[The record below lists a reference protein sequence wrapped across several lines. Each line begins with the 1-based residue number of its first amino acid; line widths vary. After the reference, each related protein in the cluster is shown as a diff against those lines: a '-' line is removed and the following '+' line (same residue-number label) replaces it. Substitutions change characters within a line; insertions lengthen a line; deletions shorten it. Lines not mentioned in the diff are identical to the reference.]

1 MTLRATLRTFT
12 RDRWFTVTAILTIA
26 LGIGT
31 NVAIFS
37 LLNRVLLAP
46 LPYHD
51 PDRLVWIATWNAD
64 RGQYS
69 KSSAFDYDIWKRT
82 ALFDS
87 VEAFVDR
94 PSTLTGTEHPEGLVG
109 WQFTPGLFTMLG
121 VPPAIGRTLTLED
134 GRPGRDDV
142 VVLSDALWR
151 RRFGANPAVVG
162 TTAQLD
168 GRSHTIAGVMPPTF
182 THPYRIAQLWT
193 PLTLTDAW
201 LRDRKLRPLRVV
213 ARLRAGVS
221 RERAEAELRAI
232 SDRLAREFPD
242 THKGFDVS
250 VRPLGDFYAGDSGQL
265 LWILQGTAFVLLLIA
280 ASNVV
285 SLVLVRASGRARELA
300 VRVALGAGRLDL
312 LRQHLAEG
320 LLLAAAGTA
329 AGLILASWGTQVLAQ
344 LLAARMPGVSLPST
358 AAEWWD
364 VRVVLATIGIT
375 AAIGLVFGCAPLL
388 RRPDASA
395 GSLRAGARG
404 ATADRRTQIAR
415 NVIVSAQVALSVLL
429 LVGAGLL
436 VRSFARLQDRTFGFD
451 TDHIVTAQL
460 LLPRDRYQ
468 STQQSG
474 AFLDQLVTAVA
485 ALPGV
490 HSAGAVNTLPLT
502 GNNAL
507 RPHYLP
513 GQPPQERFAEF
524 RIVTPGY
531 FRTLGIPLRRGRY
544 FDERDRAGAPDV
556 IIVNETAARRLWPNA
571 DPVGQTLMVPD
582 MATPASREVVGVVGD
597 TRHHDLARDPEP
609 EIYRPAAQAYWPFFG
624 LVARTNASAQSL
636 ERSLRDAAF
645 GVDRNVPLS
654 SVQDFGALAA
664 TTWAWRRGS
673 MALLGAFAIAASLLA
688 FVGVYGVMAYS
699 VSQRSRE
706 IGVRV
711 ALGARPSDI
720 ARAVVVQG
728 AWLTGGGVAVGL
740 LLAAMA
746 GNVLKSLLFGVAPFD
761 PATFAIV
768 AIVAAVAGLGAGV
781 LPAMA
786 AARIDPADAL
796 RAD

>member
-64 RGQYS
+64 RGRYS

-94 PSTLTGTEHPEGLVG
+94 ASTLTGTEHPEGLVG
-109 WQFTPGLFTMLG
+109 WQFTPGLFSMLG

-182 THPYRIAQLWT
+182 THPYPIAQLWT

-221 RERAEAELRAI
+221 RERAEAELRAVA
-232 SDRLAREFPD
+232 DRLAREFPD

-250 VRPLGDFYAGDSGQL
+250 VRPLEDFYAGDSGQL

-300 VRVALGAGRLDL
+300 VRVALGATRLDL

-344 LLAARMPGVSLPST
+344 LLATRMPGVSLPST

-404 ATADRRTQIAR
+404 ATADRHTQIAR

-436 VRSFARLQDRTFGFD
+436 VRSFARLQDRSFGFD
-451 TDHIVTAQL
+451 TD
-460 LLPRDRYQ
+460 
-468 STQQSG
+468 
-474 AFLDQLVTAVA
+474 
-485 ALPGV
+485 
-490 HSAGAVNTLPLT
+490 
-502 GNNAL
+502 
-507 RPHYLP
+507 
-513 GQPPQERFAEF
+513 
-524 RIVTPGY
+524 
-531 FRTLGIPLRRGRY
+531 
-544 FDERDRAGAPDV
+544 
-556 IIVNETAARRLWPNA
+556 
-571 DPVGQTLMVPD
+571 
-582 MATPASREVVGVVGD
+582 
-597 TRHHDLARDPEP
+597 
-609 EIYRPAAQAYWPFFG
+609 
-624 LVARTNASAQSL
+624 
-636 ERSLRDAAF
+636 
-645 GVDRNVPLS
+645 
-654 SVQDFGALAA
+654 
-664 TTWAWRRGS
+664 
-673 MALLGAFAIAASLLA
+673 
-688 FVGVYGVMAYS
+688 
-699 VSQRSRE
+699 
-706 IGVRV
+706 
-711 ALGARPSDI
+711 
-720 ARAVVVQG
+720 
-728 AWLTGGGVAVGL
+728 
-740 LLAAMA
+740 
-746 GNVLKSLLFGVAPFD
+746 KS
-761 PATFAIV
+761 
-768 AIVAAVAGLGAGV
+768 
-781 LPAMA
+781 
-786 AARIDPADAL
+786 
-796 RAD
+796 